1 MDPGPILAFIS
12 CHAQQLIQLRPDQVD
27 ILRDASDKV
36 VKYEATIDSYKK
48 KMEELSSLK
57 RQLKLLEDNNTSL
70 LQANL
75 ALENDVK
82 KTGNW
87 KPQVRWTLSKHLRS
101 RPEQIRL
108 DMDCGCCTMVNTKLR
123 LRLLDYCAPYGVTV
137 NMTVS

>member
-1 MDPGPILAFIS
+1 VRFSQTNYQINIFFNSRLNFIKLTKILFKFQI
-12 CHAQQLIQLRPDQVD
+12 D

-36 VKYEATIDSYKK
+36 IKYEATIDSYKK
-48 KMEELSSLK
+48 KLEELSSLK

-87 KPQVRWTLSKHLRS
+87 KPQVMKTSRRSNLS
-101 RPEQIRL
+101 
-108 DMDCGCCTMVNTKLR
+108 
-123 LRLLDYCAPYGVTV
+123 
-137 NMTVS
+137 

>member
-1 MDPGPILAFIS
+1 
-12 CHAQQLIQLRPDQVD
+12 VD

-36 VKYEATIDSYKK
+36 IKYEATIDSYKK
-48 KMEELSSLK
+48 KLEELSSLK

-87 KPQVRWTLSKHLRS
+87 KPQVIGEYVLLSKS
-101 RPEQIRL
+101 
-108 DMDCGCCTMVNTKLR
+108 
-123 LRLLDYCAPYGVTV
+123 
-137 NMTVS
+137 NMYIGRKVQ

>member
-1 MDPGPILAFIS
+1 MGSGPILAFIS
-12 CHAQQLIQLRPDQVD
+12 CQVQELIQYRLYQVD

-87 KPQVRWTLSKHLRS
+87 KPQVRWTLSKHWRS

-108 DMDCGCCTMVNTKLR
+108 DMDCCSCTMVKTKLR

>member
-1 MDPGPILAFIS
+1 M
-12 CHAQQLIQLRPDQVD
+12 
-27 ILRDASDKV
+27 

-57 RQLKLLEDNNTSL
+57 RQLKLLEDNNTTL

-87 KPQVRWTLSKHLRS
+87 KPQVKGHSVFKGSNHL
-101 RPEQIRL
+101 
-108 DMDCGCCTMVNTKLR
+108 N
-123 LRLLDYCAPYGVTV
+123 TV
-137 NMTVS
+137 NIRYPDKSGYRMLDLSLNQKFDNRIPFYNRMAQV

>member
-1 MDPGPILAFIS
+1 VI
-12 CHAQQLIQLRPDQVD
+12 
-27 ILRDASDKV
+27 
-36 VKYEATIDSYKK
+36 KYEATIDSYKK

-87 KPQVRWTLSKHLRS
+87 KPQVRTDYNEYLPAAEHL
-101 RPEQIRL
+101 
-108 DMDCGCCTMVNTKLR
+108 GAN
-123 LRLLDYCAPYGVTV
+123 
-137 NMTVS
+137 